1 MTPPRDP
8 SRATSTAARD
18 ALDCINSS
26 QSTYQESM
34 SEEKARD
41 MDVDTNSQW
50 TSNIRMQDVEGVV
63 DEMEKDDDS
72 PMDIDAT
79 AWELTFHRV
88 LERLDEDPANS
99 CLVAIVAWLEN
110 LGWTLETDMALGEL
124 AVNWDL
130 KRLLTETIE
139 WVH

>member
-1 MTPPRDP
+1 
-8 SRATSTAARD
+8 
-18 ALDCINSS
+18 
-26 QSTYQESM
+26 M
-34 SEEKARD
+34 SEEKTRD

-99 CLVAIVAWLEN
+99 CLVAIVAWLET
-110 LGWTLETDMALGEL
+110 LGWTFETDMVLGEL

-139 WVH
+139 RVH